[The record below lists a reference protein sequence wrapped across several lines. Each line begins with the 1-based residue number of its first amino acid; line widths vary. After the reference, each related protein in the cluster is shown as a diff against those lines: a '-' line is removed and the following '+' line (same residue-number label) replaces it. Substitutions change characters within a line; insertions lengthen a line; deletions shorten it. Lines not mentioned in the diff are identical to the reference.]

1 MQGISSAL
9 FLGFSR
15 IERVDTMLPTGTGNF
30 SPIFSDWF
38 GTPVLLFVIRQ
49 CRVPIPCQIIDES
62 VSAVRI
68 RLTPG
73 WEIDVPKQL
82 ILAVEEAAAVLV
94 TSLN

>member
-1 MQGISSAL
+1 MI
-9 FLGFSR
+9 
-15 IERVDTMLPTGTGNF
+15 PNGTGCF
-30 SPIFSDWF
+30 SPLFSAWF

-62 VSAVRI
+62 VGAVRI

-73 WEIDVPKQL
+73 WEIDVPKEL
-82 ILAVEEAAAVLV
+82 ILAVEEAEAIPV